1 MSGPPLSY
9 SARRC
14 VASTDGDAAV
24 LVDGV
29 WFRYPDVDT
38 AALSDVA
45 VTVVPGARMALV
57 GANGSGKST
66 LLKLMAGLLTP
77 TRGRVR
83 VLGHAPDTCRH
94 HVAYMP
100 QRGDVDWEF
109 PITVRRLALAG
120 RYPHIGWLRRPGR
133 HDAEITDEE
142 LTRAGLANLSGRQI
156 GRLSGGQR
164 QRLLLARAL
173 VQRARVLLLDEPE
186 AALDSEARELV
197 WGILDDA
204 RRRGVTA
211 IVATHAIDGLAT
223 RFDQVVRLDEG
234 RLRDDLPRPHV
245 HLPAAS

>member
-1 MSGPPLSY
+1 MAGGG
-9 SARRC
+9 
-14 VASTDGDAAV
+14 DGSAV
-24 LVDGV
+24 LVEGV
-29 WFRYPDVDT
+29 WFRYPGVDA
-38 AALSDVA
+38 AALSDVSVA
-45 VTVVPGARMALV
+45 VTAGARMALV

-66 LLKLMAGLLTP
+66 LLKLMAGLMAP
-77 TRGRVR
+77 ARGRVR
-83 VLGHAPDTCRH
+83 ILGHAPHTCRH

-133 HDAEITDEE
+133 HDAEIADEE
-142 LTRAGLANLSGRQI
+142 LTRAGLANVADRQI

-173 VQRARVLLLDEPE
+173 VQRASVLLLDEPE

-197 WGILDDA
+197 WGVLDDA

-211 IVATHAIDGLAT
+211 IVATHAIDGLPT
-223 RFDQVVRLDEG
+223 RFDQVVHLDEG
-234 RLRDDLPRPHV
+234 HLRDDLPGAHV
-245 HLPAAS
+245 HLPSAAP